1 MPDGDFER
9 FLAQMRTRYGWLEPA
24 LLQRYARAYGTR
36 MQRVL
41 EGRLGTA
48 DLGAEVL
55 PGLYERE
62 IAYLRSVEFAVTAED
77 ILFRRSKLGL
87 HLAAGSV
94 TALDDWLSSAVA
106 A

>member
-9 FLAQMRTRYGWLEPA
+9 FLAEMRVRYHWLEPA

-41 EGRLGTA
+41 EGCLGTT

-55 PGLYERE
+55 PGLHERE

-77 ILFRRSKLGL
+77 ILFRRSKLGV
-87 HLAAGSV
+87 HLGAGSV
-94 TALDDWLSSAVA
+94 TVLDDWLARN
-106 A
+106 